1 MRAANLTPSF
11 GWVGDATDSIVSMPT
26 RSEIIRTLVELA
38 KLTSLDEGSPQAF
51 RVRAYEAAIHG
62 IEGYAGDVGTATKEE
77 LTAIKGVGG
86 STADKILE
94 FVASGKVA
102 KLEALRAIYPPA
114 FVQLTK
120 IPGLGP
126 KTLKTIRSELGVEN
140 LDDLEAAIEAERLRD
155 LPGLGKVSEDKIRKA
170 IERLGL
176 HGKDR
181 RTPLVEA
188 LPFAT
193 ILSERLIAIEGVSDV
208 VPCGSIRRFAESIG
222 DVDLVVATTDPVP
235 VHQSVTAWPEV
246 EEVVGSGETKTS
258 IVTRDGLQVDVR
270 TVKPDQLGS
279 ALLYFTGSKA
289 HNIALRQRAIDR
301 GWLLSE
307 YGLFEGDKVLASK
320 TEAEI
325 YEKLE
330 MNWVPPVIRE
340 GSGEMELASEG
351 QLPGLI
357 ERSEIRGDLHYH
369 SDRSGDGRSTLEEM
383 VQAAIDSG
391 YEYVAFT
398 DHGEDLSINGSSRE
412 QMLLHRDRIRDLQK
426 NFPQIRLL
434 FGCELNIGPE
444 GELDYDPAF
453 RREFDYC
460 VASIHS
466 HFDLDRDGQTS
477 RILIALQDRSVNAIG
492 HLSGR
497 YVGRRPGVDLDVDVV
512 LEALAVTGVALEIN
526 GALDRLDATSEVSR
540 QAMAVGVDVVID
552 TDSHHTKDLARMN
565 YGVEYARRGWVTS
578 DRVINA
584 RPLDDFMSWVE
595 GRR

>member
-1 MRAANLTPSF
+1 
-11 GWVGDATDSIVSMPT
+11 MPT
-26 RSEIIRTLVELA
+26 RSEIIRTLIELA

-51 RVRAYEAAIHG
+51 RVRAYEAAIQG
-62 IEGYAGDVGTATKEE
+62 IDGYAGDVAAATKEE
-77 LTAIKGVGG
+77 LVSIKGVGG

-102 KLEALRAIYPPA
+102 KLEALRSKYPPA

-126 KTLKTIRSELGVEN
+126 KRLKTIRSELGVES
-140 LDDLEAAIEAERLRD
+140 LDDLKAAIEAERLRD
-155 LPGLGKVSEDKIRKA
+155 LPGLGRISEDKIRKA

-188 LPFAT
+188 LPFAR
-193 ILSERLIAIEGVSDV
+193 ILCERIAGIKGVNEV

-235 VHQSVTAWPEV
+235 VHQSVTGWPEV
-246 EEVVGSGETKTS
+246 AEVIGSGETKTS
-258 IVTRDGLQVDVR
+258 IITREGLQVDVR

-289 HNIALRQRAIDR
+289 HNIALRQRSIDR

-307 YGLFEGDKVLASK
+307 YGLFEDDRVLASA
-320 TEAEI
+320 TEADI

-330 MNWVPPVIRE
+330 MSWVPPVIRE
-340 GSGEMELASEG
+340 GSGEVELAAEDR
-351 QLPGLI
+351 LPHLI
-357 ERSEIRGDLHYH
+357 ERAEIRGDLHYH
-369 SDRSGDGRSTLEEM
+369 SDRSGDGRSSLEEM
-383 VQAAIDSG
+383 IQAAIDNG

-398 DHGEDLSINGSSRE
+398 DHGEDLAINGSSRE
-412 QMLLHRDRIRDLQK
+412 QMLAHRDRIRELQK
-426 NFPQIRLL
+426 DFPGIRLL
-434 FGCELNIGPE
+434 FGCELNIGAK
-444 GELDYDPAF
+444 GELDYDPEF

-466 HFDLDRDGQTS
+466 HFDLDRDRQTS

-497 YVGRRPGVDLDVDVV
+497 YVGRRPGVDLDIDVV

-540 QAMAVGVDVVID
+540 HAMAVGVDVVID
-552 TDSHHTKDLARMN
+552 TDSHHTKDLVRMN
-565 YGVEYARRGWVTS
+565 YGVDYARRGWVTT
-578 DRVINA
+578 DRVVNA
-584 RPLDDFMSWVE
+584 RPVDDFLSWVE
-595 GRR
+595 ARR

>member
-1 MRAANLTPSF
+1 
-11 GWVGDATDSIVSMPT
+11 MPT
-26 RSEIIRTLVELA
+26 RSEIIRALAELA
-38 KLTSLDEGSPQAF
+38 NLTSLDEGSPQQF
-51 RVRAYEAAIHG
+51 RVRAYEAAIQG
-62 IEGYAGDVGTATKEE
+62 IEGYSGDLATATKQE
-77 LTAIKGVGG
+77 LVSIKGVGG

-94 FVASGKVA
+94 FVASGKIA
-102 KLEALRAIYPPA
+102 KLEALRAKYPPG

-140 LDDLEAAIEAERLRD
+140 LDDLKAAIEAERLRD
-155 LPGLGKVSEDKIRKA
+155 LPGLGRISEDKIRKA

-188 LPFAT
+188 LPFAR
-193 ILSERLIAIEGVSDV
+193 ILADRIAGVRGVKEV

-222 DVDLVVATTDPVP
+222 DVDLVVATSDPGP
-235 VHQSVTAWPEV
+235 VHESVTGWPEV
-246 EEVVGSGETKTS
+246 AEVIGSGETKTS
-258 IVTRDGLQVDVR
+258 IITREGLQVDVR

-279 ALLYFTGSKA
+279 AILYFTGSKA
-289 HNIALRQRAIDR
+289 HNIALRQRSIDR

-325 YEKLE
+325 YQKLE
-330 MNWVPPVIRE
+330 MSWVPPVIRE
-340 GSGEMELASEG
+340 GSGEVELAGDDS
-351 QLPGLI
+351 LPDLI
-357 ERSEIRGDLHYH
+357 DRDEIRGDLHYH
-369 SDRSGDGRSTLEEM
+369 SDRSGDGRSSLEEM
-383 VQAAIDSG
+383 IQAALDNG

-398 DHGEDLSINGSSRE
+398 DHGEDLAINGSSRE
-412 QMLLHRDRIRDLQK
+412 QMLVHRDRIRALQGD
-426 NFPQIRLL
+426 FPGIRLL
-434 FGCELNIGPE
+434 FGCELNIGPK
-444 GELDYDPAF
+444 GELDYDPEF

-466 HFDLDRDGQTS
+466 HFDLGRDQQTS

-492 HLSGR
+492 HLTGR
-497 YVGRRPGVDLDVDVV
+497 YVGRRPGVELDIDVV

-526 GALDRLDATSEVSR
+526 GALDRLDAAAEVSR

-552 TDSHHTKDLARMN
+552 TDSHHTRDLVRMN
-565 YGVEYARRGWVTS
+565 YGVEYARRGWVTT
-578 DRVINA
+578 DRVVNA
-584 RPLDDFMSWVE
+584 RPTDDFLSWME
-595 GRR
+595 SRR